1 MIFARAFR
9 LTLSTLSV
17 GSAGLG
23 LLSMLPRL
31 SPRTWLTQMALNE
44 FPALPTLIGGAV
56 SAAGWR
62 YNSRTAFTLGTLG
75 AAMSS
80 LPALSVRATIRNMD
94 SEMRSAL
101 GWNYEKAIQPEA
113 LARCQPSRWSARRTF
128 TAHRRTR
135 RDVTVERDVVYCR
148 RPTRDLKLDV
158 YRPLTPG
165 SSPTRGEAGSA
176 PGQRDNPVTADI
188 MHTVPTDSMT
198 ETRRDRMS
206 PARDAAAE
214 QTDLLPAVIVLHPG
228 AWSSGD
234 KSWVFT
240 PHDMNLA
247 SKGYVVFDIQYRF
260 TQETLWP
267 GQLDDCREAIRW
279 VKANAAKYGVDPAR
293 IALLGRSS
301 GGHIALSTAYQAR
314 GEFAD
319 TAVCAVVGIYP
330 PSNFSMVGERVDHRI
345 EALMGGDLVDMPERY
360 YDASPL
366 NHISHESPPTLLVH
380 GQKDGLVY
388 AINSEVMRWTLRR
401 AGVPAALLRVP
412 WAHHAF
418 DGVPGGLGA
427 QLVQY
432 DIDRFLAWSLYH
444 ER

>member
-23 LLSMLPRL
+23 LLSVLPRL
-31 SPRTWLTQMALNE
+31 SARTWLTQMALSE
-44 FPALPTLIGGAV
+44 FPAFPTLIGGAV
-56 SAAGWR
+56 GAAGWR

-80 LPALSVRATIRNMD
+80 LPALHVRSALRNMD
-94 SEMRSAL
+94 SEMRAAL
-101 GWNYEKAIQPEA
+101 GWNYEATIQPAA
-113 LARCQPSRWSARRTF
+113 LARCQPSRWSVRRTF
-128 TAHRRTR
+128 TAHRTTR
-135 RDVTVERDVVYCR
+135 RDVTVERDVIYCR
-148 RPTRDLKLDV
+148 RPTRDLKLDI
-158 YRPLTPG
+158 YRPRAAG
-165 SSPTRGEAGSA
+165 GAASAAAKSAKEAGQD
-176 PGQRDNPVTADI
+176 G
-188 MHTVPTDSMT
+188 
-198 ETRRDRMS
+198 
-206 PARDAAAE
+206 
-214 QTDLLPAVIVLHPG
+214 LLPAIIVLHPG
-228 AWSSGD
+228 SWSSGD

-247 SKGYVVFDIQYRF
+247 AKGYVVFDIQYRF
-260 TQETLWP
+260 INETLWP
-267 GQLDDCREAIRW
+267 GQMDDAREAIRW
-279 VKANAAKYGVDPAR
+279 VKANAAKYGVNPAR

-330 PSNFSMVGERVDHRI
+330 PSNLSMVGERVDYRI
-345 EALMGGDLVDMPERY
+345 EALMGGDLSDMPERY
-360 YDASPL
+360 HAASPL
-366 NHISHESPPTLLVH
+366 NHIRPESPPTLLVH

-401 AGVPAALLRVP
+401 AGVPAVLLRVP

-432 DIDRFLAWSLYH
+432 NIDRFLAWNLYH

>member
-1 MIFARAFR
+1 MYPVRNR
-9 LTLSTLSV
+9 NSD
-17 GSAGLG
+17 
-23 LLSMLPRL
+23 
-31 SPRTWLTQMALNE
+31 
-44 FPALPTLIGGAV
+44 PTT
-56 SAAGWR
+56 
-62 YNSRTAFTLGTLG
+62 Y
-75 AAMSS
+75 
-80 LPALSVRATIRNMD
+80 D
-94 SEMRSAL
+94 
-101 GWNYEKAIQPEA
+101 Q
-113 LARCQPSRWSARRTF
+113 
-128 TAHRRTR
+128 TR
-135 RDVTVERDVVYCR
+135 
-148 RPTRDLKLDV
+148 
-158 YRPLTPG
+158 
-165 SSPTRGEAGSA
+165 
-176 PGQRDNPVTADI
+176 
-188 MHTVPTDSMT
+188 
-198 ETRRDRMS
+198 
-206 PARDAAAE
+206 
-214 QTDLLPAVIVLHPG
+214 TDLLPAIIVLHPG

-260 TQETLWP
+260 INETLWP
-267 GQLDDCREAIRW
+267 GQMDDTREAIRW
-279 VKANAAKYGVDPAR
+279 VKANAAKYGVDPTR
-293 IALLGRSS
+293 IALFGRSA

-319 TAVCAVVGIYP
+319 TSVSAVVGIYP

-345 EALMGGDLVDMPERY
+345 EALMGGDLTDIPERY

>member
-1 MIFARAFR
+1 MYAVRDYD
-9 LTLSTLSV
+9 
-17 GSAGLG
+17 G
-23 LLSMLPRL
+23 
-31 SPRTWLTQMALNE
+31 E
-44 FPALPTLIGGAV
+44 PTANRQV
-56 SAAGWR
+56 S
-62 YNSRTAFTLGTLG
+62 N
-75 AAMSS
+75 
-80 LPALSVRATIRNMD
+80 
-94 SEMRSAL
+94 
-101 GWNYEKAIQPEA
+101 
-113 LARCQPSRWSARRTF
+113 
-128 TAHRRTR
+128 
-135 RDVTVERDVVYCR
+135 
-148 RPTRDLKLDV
+148 
-158 YRPLTPG
+158 
-165 SSPTRGEAGSA
+165 
-176 PGQRDNPVTADI
+176 
-188 MHTVPTDSMT
+188 
-198 ETRRDRMS
+198 
-206 PARDAAAE
+206 
-214 QTDLLPAVIVLHPG
+214 DLLPAVIVLHPG

-267 GQLDDCREAIRW
+267 GQMDDCREAIRW

-293 IALLGRSS
+293 IALFGRSS

-314 GEFAD
+314 GEHAD

-345 EALMGGDLVDMPERY
+345 EALMGGDLTDMPERY

-401 AGVPAALLRVP
+401 SGVPAALLRVP

>member
-1 MIFARAFR
+1 M
-9 LTLSTLSV
+9 
-17 GSAGLG
+17 
-23 LLSMLPRL
+23 
-31 SPRTWLTQMALNE
+31 
-44 FPALPTLIGGAV
+44 
-56 SAAGWR
+56 
-62 YNSRTAFTLGTLG
+62 
-75 AAMSS
+75 
-80 LPALSVRATIRNMD
+80 
-94 SEMRSAL
+94 
-101 GWNYEKAIQPEA
+101 
-113 LARCQPSRWSARRTF
+113 
-128 TAHRRTR
+128 
-135 RDVTVERDVVYCR
+135 
-148 RPTRDLKLDV
+148 
-158 YRPLTPG
+158 
-165 SSPTRGEAGSA
+165 
-176 PGQRDNPVTADI
+176 
-188 MHTVPTDSMT
+188 
-198 ETRRDRMS
+198 
-206 PARDAAAE
+206 
-214 QTDLLPAVIVLHPG
+214 IVLHPG

-247 SKGYVVFDIQYRF
+247 AKGYVVFDMQYRF
-260 TQETLWP
+260 TGETLWP
-267 GQLDDCREAIRW
+267 GQMDDCREAIRW
-279 VKANAAKYGVDPAR
+279 VKANAAKYGVDPTR

-314 GEFAD
+314 DEFAD

-345 EALMGGDLVDMPERY
+345 EALMGGDLIDMPERY

-366 NHISHESPPTLLVH
+366 NHIRPESPPTLLVH

>member
-101 GWNYEKAIQPEA
+101 GWNYESAIQPEA
-113 LARCQPSRWSARRTF
+113 LARCQPSRWSAKRTF

-135 RDVTVERDVVYCR
+135 PDVTIERDVVYCR
-148 RPTRDLKLDV
+148 RPTRDLKVDI
-158 YRPLTPG
+158 Y
-165 SSPTRGEAGSA
+165 SPKR
-176 PGQRDNPVTADI
+176 PVTSDQRPASFDR
-188 MHTVPTDSMT
+188 TSGWSGKQPTAKS
-198 ETRRDRMS
+198 EAS
-206 PARDAAAE
+206 N
-214 QTDLLPAVIVLHPG
+214 DLLPAVIVLHPG

-260 TQETLWP
+260 INETLWP
-267 GQLDDCREAIRW
+267 GQMDDTREAIRW
-279 VKANAAKYGVDPAR
+279 VKANAAKYGVDPSR
-293 IALLGRSS
+293 IALFGRSA

-345 EALMGGDLVDMPERY
+345 EALMGGDLTDMPERY

-401 AGVPAALLRVP
+401 AGVPATLLRVP

>member
-80 LPALSVRATIRNMD
+80 LPALSVRTAIRNMD

-101 GWNYEKAIQPEA
+101 GWNYETTIQPEA
-113 LARCQPSRWSARRTF
+113 LERCQPSRWSARRTF

-135 RDVTVERDVVYCR
+135 RDVSIERDVVYCR

-158 YRPLTPG
+158 YQPKRIAASGQP
-165 SSPTRGEAGSA
+165 PTA
-176 PGQRDNPVTADI
+176 
-188 MHTVPTDSMT
+188 
-198 ETRRDRMS
+198 
-206 PARDAAAE
+206 
-214 QTDLLPAVIVLHPG
+214 LLPAVIVLHPG

-247 SKGYVVFDIQYRF
+247 AKGYVVFDMQYRF
-260 TQETLWP
+260 TGETLWP
-267 GQLDDCREAIRW
+267 GQMDDCREAIRW
-279 VKANAAKYGVDPAR
+279 VKANAAKYGVDPTR

-314 GEFAD
+314 DEFAD

-345 EALMGGDLVDMPERY
+345 EALMGGDLIDMPERY

-366 NHISHESPPTLLVH
+366 NHIRPESPPTLLVH